1 MEGKDEHS
9 PVQTTSGTKSYIMSI
24 CELIFSFEQKQK
36 ECNLVSMLNMDWK
49 YNLVLNKHVEPL
61 EQTEFITG

>member
-9 PVQTTSGTKSYIMSI
+9 PVQTTSGTKSYIMSMSI

-36 ECNLVSMLNMDWK
+36 EYNFVSLLNMD
-49 YNLVLNKHVEPL
+49 
-61 EQTEFITG
+61 